1 MVFSSGSFLFLFL
14 PSLLTVYFL
23 IPQRHHEL
31 KNMVFLLFS
40 LVFYSYGGWRLL
52 PIILTS
58 ILINYFSG
66 RLVAPGRRDER
77 RKHFLVLA
85 VICNLALLF
94 WFKYVGFFTAILHGA
109 FQSVPVLQVVL
120 PIGISFYTFQGI
132 SYVVDVYRGTAP
144 SEKNL
149 LRVALYIA
157 MFPQLLA
164 GPIVRY
170 NTIAKEIR
178 KRRETLED
186 FYEGAIRFLFG
197 LAKKM
202 LLANQMAMIA
212 DAAFAAS
219 PGELTTGLAWLGVI
233 AYTAQIYFDF
243 SGYSDMVLGLGRMFG
258 FHLLENFNYP
268 YISKSITEFWRR
280 WHISLSTWFRD
291 YLYIPLGGNRVSR
304 TKQIRNLLIVWG
316 LTGFWH
322 GAAWNFLLWGLFYA
336 LLLIGERYLWGAA
349 VSRLPKPFQH
359 VYALFCIMMGW
370 LIFRAEGLA
379 QIGVYLEALFGLGA
393 AGAWSGQVTYLLLQF
408 RWELILAVAASLPLR
423 DKVKGYLE
431 ARQHRRIP
439 ALLLCWGVPVLA
451 GVLGLLAGLQL
462 LGSSFNPFIY
472 FQF

>member
-1 MVFSSGSFLFLFL
+1 
-14 PSLLTVYFL
+14 
-23 IPQRHHEL
+23 
-31 KNMVFLLFS
+31 MVFLLFS

-58 ILINYFSG
+58 ILVNYLFG
-66 RLVAPGRRDER
+66 RLLEPERGGRR
-77 RKHFLVLA
+77 KPVLA
-85 VICNLALLF
+85 LAVLSNLSLLF
-94 WFKYVGFFTAILHGA
+94 WFKYAGFFTANLHGV
-109 FQSVPVLQVVL
+109 FQTVPVIEVAL

-132 SYVVDVYRGTAP
+132 SYVVDVYRGQAP
-144 SEKNL
+144 AEKNL

-170 NTIAKEIR
+170 NTIAREIGA
-178 KRRETLED
+178 REESLED
-186 FYEGAIRFLFG
+186 FFSGIIRFLFG

-202 LLANQMAMIA
+202 LIANQMAVIA
-212 DAAFAAS
+212 DAAFGTAN
-219 PGELTTGLAWLGVI
+219 GDLTTGLAWLGVI

-304 TKQIRNLLIVWG
+304 KKQIRNLLIVWG

-336 LLLIGERYLWGAA
+336 LLLMGERYLWGGILA
-349 VSRLPKPFQH
+349 RLPKPLQH
-359 VYALFCIMMGW
+359 VYALLFIMLGW
-370 LIFRAEGLA
+370 LIFRATDLT
-379 QIGVYLEALFGLGA
+379 QIVAYIGALFGFGGA
-393 AGAWSGQVTYLLLQF
+393 GFWSGQVTYLILQY
-408 RWELILAVAASLPLR
+408 RWELIVAVLASIPLR
-423 DKVKGYLE
+423 DKLKGYLE
-431 ARQHRRIP
+431 AQQHRRIP
-439 ALLLCWGVPVLA
+439 ALLLYWGVPILA
-451 GVLGLLAGLQL
+451 GVLGVLSGLQM
-462 LGSSFNPFIY
+462 LGSSFQPFIY

>member
-14 PSLLTVYFL
+14 PFLLTVYFL
-23 IPQRHHEL
+23 IPQRHRETR
-31 KNMVFLLFS
+31 NMVLLIFS

-58 ILINYFSG
+58 ILLNYFFG
-66 RLVAPGRRDER
+66 RLVAPSRRTTL
-77 RKHFLVLA
+77 RKRALVLG
-85 VICNLALLF
+85 VICNLGLLF
-94 WFKYVGFFTAILHGA
+94 WFKYVGFFSATLHG
-109 FQSVPVLQVVL
+109 VLHSMPIVEVVL

-132 SYVVDVYRGTAP
+132 SYVVDVYRGQAP
-144 SEKNL
+144 AEKNL

-170 NTIAKEIR
+170 NTIAREIQV
-178 KRRETLED
+178 RRETLED
-186 FYEGAIRFLFG
+186 FYGGAIRFLFG

-202 LLANQMAMIA
+202 LLANQMAVIA
-212 DAAFAAS
+212 NAAFSAA
-219 PGELTTGLAWLGVI
+219 PGELTAGLAWLGVI

-280 WHISLSTWFRD
+280 WHISLSTWFRV
-291 YLYIPLGGNRVSR
+291 YLYIPLGGNRVSMGG
-304 TKQIRNLLIVWG
+304 QIRNLLIVWG

-336 LLLIGERYLWGAA
+336 LLLMGERYLWGEA
-349 VSRLPKPFQH
+349 VSRLPRPLQH
-359 VYALFCIMMGW
+359 IYALFCIMMGW

-379 QIGVYLEALFGLGA
+379 QIGFYLEALFGLGT
-393 AGAWSGQVTYLLLQF
+393 AGAWSGQVTYLILQF
-408 RWELILAVAASLPLR
+408 RWELILAVVASLPLR

-431 ARQHRRIP
+431 ARQHRLVP

-451 GVLGLLAGLQL
+451 GVLGLLSGLQL
-462 LGSSFNPFIY
+462 LSSSFNPFIY

>member
-23 IPQRHHEL
+23 IPNRHRAWRNHVL
-31 KNMVFLLFS
+31 LLFS

-58 ILINYFSG
+58 ILINYLFG
-66 RLVAPGRRDER
+66 RLVAPGRGEVP
-77 RKHFLVLA
+77 RKNALVLA

-94 WFKYVGFFTAILHGA
+94 WFKYAGLFSATLHGLL
-109 FQSVPVLQVVL
+109 QSVPIVEVVL

-132 SYVVDVYRGTAP
+132 SYVVDVYRGQAQA
-144 SEKNL
+144 EKSL

-170 NTIAKEIR
+170 TTIGPQIR
-178 KRRETLED
+178 ARRETLED
-186 FYEGAIRFLFG
+186 FYAGMIRFLFG
-197 LAKKM
+197 LAKKV
-202 LLANQMAMIA
+202 LLANQMAVIA
-212 DAAFAAS
+212 DAAFKTA
-219 PGELTTGLAWLGVI
+219 PGELTTGLAWLGVV

-243 SGYSDMVLGLGRMFG
+243 SGYSDMVLGLGRIFG

-304 TKQIRNLLIVWG
+304 GKQIRNLLIVWG

-336 LLLIGERYLWGAA
+336 LLLMGERYLWGDALA
-349 VSRLPKPFQH
+349 RLPKPLQH
-359 VYALFCIMMGW
+359 FYALFFIMIGW
-370 LIFRAEGLA
+370 LIFRSVGLD
-379 QIGVYLEALFGLGA
+379 QIGSYLGALFGVGA
-393 AGAWSGQVTYLLLQF
+393 AGGWSGQVTYLVLQF
-408 RWELILAVAASLPLR
+408 RWELIVAVVASLPLR
-423 DKVKGYLE
+423 DKLKGYLE

-451 GVLGLLAGLQL
+451 GVLGLLSGLRL
-462 LGSSFNPFIY
+462 LSSSFNPFIY